1 MTGLNASR
9 SVVAAEKQEKALQI
23 RMTQNDCDSLS
34 KSVEFLDVLL
44 DQVVSSHVL
53 QCIPEE
59 SHDKYANAAVASV
72 MGIQPK
78 GELEGMLAA
87 QLVASHNATTECY
100 RRAALAASH
109 QKAQEYHLNQANKL
123 SRTFV
128 SLLEALNKHRGKG
141 QQKVTVEH
149 VHVHQ
154 GGQAIVGHVEQPG
167 GGDKPQLNGSTPC
180 S

>member
-1 MTGLNASR
+1 MMDA
-9 SVVAAEKQEKALQI
+9 QEQENALQVRI
-23 RMTQNDCDSLS
+23 TQNDCDACS
-34 KSVEFLDVLL
+34 KNGDFLDVLL
-44 DQVVSSHVL
+44 NQVVGSHAL
-53 QCIPEE
+53 QLVPEE
-59 SHDKYANAAVASV
+59 SRDKYANAAVASL
-72 MGIQPK
+72 MGIQPS

-87 QLVASHNATTECY
+87 QLVASHNATMECY

-109 QKAQEYHLNQANKL
+109 QKAQEYQLNQANKL

-154 GGQAIVGHVEQPG
+154 GGQAIVGHVEHPG
-167 GGDKPQLNGSTPC
+167 GGDMAKPNGSTPC
-180 S
+180 GNG